1 MKISVIVPVYNASK
15 YIRKLIASIEQ
26 QTYQDYEIILI
37 DDGST
42 DDSLKVMTNLSK
54 ENEKIKVFTKENTGP
69 GLTRKAG
76 LNEASGDLIFFVDS
90 DDWIT
95 SDNVFEKIIYIFS
108 NNNVDVLFFDR
119 EDITDNKVN
128 CINGFKKLKQ
138 GKHDINDINE
148 KIIPGLGEK
157 IFKRNMLS
165 EDMFI
170 NVNIYEDL
178 YTTYLYLDKCK
189 TVYYINENFYTIY
202 HESGI
207 KTLSSLND
215 SRNIELYLESIDV
228 IISLYNRIISENL
241 KQSLVLRLP
250 PIFLKCYIKY
260 IKNKENTEIKK
271 RLDNIADILIK
282 NNVVPIFD
290 KHQIV
295 KRIIYYL
302 FFEIYKRRKNI

>member
-178 YTTYLYLDKCK
+178 YTTYLYLDK
-189 TVYYINENFYTIY
+189 
-202 HESGI
+202 
-207 KTLSSLND
+207 
-215 SRNIELYLESIDV
+215 
-228 IISLYNRIISENL
+228 
-241 KQSLVLRLP
+241 
-250 PIFLKCYIKY
+250 
-260 IKNKENTEIKK
+260 
-271 RLDNIADILIK
+271 
-282 NNVVPIFD
+282 
-290 KHQIV
+290 
-295 KRIIYYL
+295 
-302 FFEIYKRRKNI
+302 